1 MSDILYEQ
9 IDRLQKNYLI
19 VLKSAY
25 MNINKET
32 FNAVVD
38 EILVFWKKHMKIVM
52 NIANHYFLP
61 MKTFIFTGAVYM
73 GIDDFEHYPF
83 LATGDKHIMDDPLCR
98 YFNTAYKSK
107 NVAVSDF
114 FIEHAILTLKDN
126 IKIIEQCYPHIIIL
140 PLRYL
145 FETNENIIEKW
156 SNDIFF
162 SMFNDDIMSFDDYKK
177 LDTIDDIY
185 KSLLPNVASD
195 LIFDSY
201 EDKSVDFKVRFNSFV
216 ANSNY
221 SKIFEIKDNE
231 IFFITIFGYISQ
243 ALAII
248 SMSLIFDCI
257 PYIRNEVALNYM
269 IKVSSNFYEAS
280 EIQTVVFRSVVVH
293 ILYDMFEIDIFDKIE
308 FNDYIELLKNH
319 NSSNRIFEMLDKSNI
334 NAQNIDINSII
345 SVTKKYIDELKKDI
359 IYK

>member
-9 IDRLQKNYLI
+9 IDRLQKKYLI
-19 VLKSAY
+19 LLKSAY

-38 EILVFWKKHMKIVM
+38 EILVFWEKNMKIAM
-52 NIANHYFLP
+52 NIATHYFLP
-61 MKTFIFTGAVYM
+61 MKTFIFTGAAYM

-83 LATGDKHIMDDPLCR
+83 LAIGDKHIMDDPLCR
-98 YFNTAYKSK
+98 YFDTANKSK
-107 NVAVSDF
+107 NVVVSDF
-114 FIEHAILTLKDN
+114 FIEYAILALKDN

-145 FETNENIIEKW
+145 FKTNEKIIEKW
-156 SNDIFF
+156 SNDVFF
-162 SMFNDDIMSFDDYKK
+162 SMFNEDIMSFDDYKK
-177 LDTIDDIY
+177 LNTIGDIY

-195 LIFDSY
+195 LIFDSC
-201 EDKSVDFKVRFNSFV
+201 EDKTVDFEVRFNSFV

-221 SKIFEIKDNE
+221 SKIFGIKDND
-231 IFFITIFGYISQ
+231 IFFLTIFGYISQ
-243 ALAII
+243 ALTII
-248 SMSLIFDCI
+248 SMSLIFNCI

-269 IKVSSNFYEAS
+269 IKVSSNFDEDS
-280 EIQTVVFRSVVVH
+280 EIQNVVFRSIVVH
-293 ILYDMFEIDIFDKIE
+293 VLYDMFEIDIFDKIE
-308 FNDYIELLKNH
+308 FNDYIELLKSH
-319 NSSNRIFEMLDKSNI
+319 NSSNKIFEMLDKNNI
-334 NAQNIDINSII
+334 NAQNIDVDSII